1 MVTDQRLQEVHQR
14 LVEASKSAGGK
25 GAVSYEGLAKSLR
38 DVEAKLRAQHGNNR
52 RVDFE
57 VVLKDG
63 KPVVKPVVR

>member
-1 MVTDQRLQEVHQR
+1 MVSDQRLQKVHQR
-14 LVEASKSAGGK
+14 FVEASKSAGGR

-38 DVEAKLRAQHGNNR
+38 DVEAKLRAQHGSNR